1 MPTWA
6 GIFQYM
12 DNYDQAAVQ
21 QRIKDL
27 CDYLVSLQEK

>member
-12 DNYDQAAVQ
+12 DNYTQAAVQ

-27 CDYLVSLQEK
+27 RDDLVSVQEK